1 MTTSTEERVES
12 STRVL
17 ERPPAPPAP
26 AREPFVRWI
35 QWLGLVAVVALV
47 VVGVVMLTET
57 PVTDTDGS
65 WQAVEDMRFARIGAI
80 GLEGLAA
87 LEDQINTGF
96 MTLQDLAAAEDMLG
110 YDGFQVA
117 EDMRFERLA
126 PPIEQGS
133 ELVPGA
139 LYLNIEP
146 RTEFV
151 GESHG

>member
-1 MTTSTEERVES
+1 VTTLHEEQVETS
-12 STRVL
+12 GTRVL

-26 AREPFVRWI
+26 PREPFIRWI
-35 QWLGLVAVVALV
+35 QWLGLFAVVALV

-65 WQAVEDMRFARIGAI
+65 WQAVEDMRFARIGAVS
-80 GLEGLAA
+80 LEGLAA
-87 LEDQINTGF
+87 LEDQVNTGF

-126 PPIEQGS
+126 PPIEEGS
-133 ELVPGA
+133 GLVP
-139 LYLNIEP
+139 
-146 RTEFV
+146 
-151 GESHG
+151 